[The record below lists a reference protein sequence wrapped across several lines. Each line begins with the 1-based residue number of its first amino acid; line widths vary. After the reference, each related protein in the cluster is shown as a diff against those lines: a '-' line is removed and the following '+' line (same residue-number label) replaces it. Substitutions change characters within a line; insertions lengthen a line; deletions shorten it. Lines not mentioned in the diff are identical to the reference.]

1 MADEISYRDQLL
13 AKRRALMLGLA
24 DGVQQVRMPDGSGVT
39 YVDIQH
45 APALL
50 KAIDADLAVLDA
62 GPAKTF
68 MSFHRVNFRYF

>member
-1 MADEISYRDQLL
+1 MAEEISYRDQLL

-45 APALL
+45 APTLL
-50 KAIDADLAVLDA
+50 RTIDADLAALDA

-68 MSFHRVNFRYF
+68 LTFQRVNFRYF